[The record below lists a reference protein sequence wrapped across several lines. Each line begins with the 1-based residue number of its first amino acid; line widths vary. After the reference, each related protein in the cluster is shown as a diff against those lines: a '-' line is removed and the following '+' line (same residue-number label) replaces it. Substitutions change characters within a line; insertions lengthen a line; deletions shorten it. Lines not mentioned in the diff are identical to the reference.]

1 MDIYK
6 MTLYCSEALHS
17 TLTASSS
24 MRTDAWDWE
33 AASLIIATAQAS
45 HKWFVCVT
53 TVSLCGL
60 KISYCQMPI
69 TKAVSTSHTA
79 HVVTHWISSNRTPTI
94 CSPLKKA
101 AWPSEKSRYGSS
113 QPFLFG
119 ARQALAWQALAE
131 AHYTQLQPK
140 MLPPANVP
148 AVLSQTSVIS
158 LQLNTQNVC
167 TSNKPWSS
175 PWSESSSHTW
185 SVANTKISHLFLSR
199 RISSPKL
206 MRSSLV
212 LHWST
217 ESTESVRVFTA
228 EWLRIKPIREATKL
242 CTQHCTGERVAIS
255 KCDYAMPTQSNR
267 SKGAKRKAMWQ
278 APRLFPKSHDVAQTP
293 LRATEPSPK
302 QFMCY
307 SAPKGA

>member
-53 TVSLCGL
+53 PVSLCGL
-60 KISYCQMPI
+60 DISYCQLPI
-69 TKAVSTSHTA
+69 TKAVSTPHTA

-94 CSPLKKA
+94 CSPLKKKKA
-101 AWPSEKSRYGSS
+101 TWPSEKSRYGSS

-119 ARQALAWQALAE
+119 AWQALAE
-131 AHYTQLQPK
+131 AHYIHSSNRRCCHLQMSHQSFFQTLQLC
-140 MLPPANVP
+140 
-148 AVLSQTSVIS
+148 SS

-175 PWSESSSHTW
+175 PWSELSSHTW

-206 MRSSLV
+206 MHSSLV

-217 ESTESVRVFTA
+217 GSTLGVTQSV
-228 EWLRIKPIREATKL
+228 
-242 CTQHCTGERVAIS
+242 HSRVA
-255 KCDYAMPTQSNR
+255 
-267 SKGAKRKAMWQ
+267 
-278 APRLFPKSHDVAQTP
+278 
-293 LRATEPSPK
+293 
-302 QFMCY
+302 
-307 SAPKGA
+307 